1 MQYFY
6 DHYAKYDP
14 NRKIEVTIAA
24 DSIYET
30 AMSLDIPSMQKEILL
45 IQGKEVTDRLNGTV
59 ILCNDIEKDG
69 IQIILSQHAFLH
81 KDDGLT
87 LVGTVNHEFTHAN
100 DFIDFAYGMYWMLF
114 LKLLNNRNKERII
127 CMKIELLKGKEIAI
141 VSSNEKIITDTQSAL
156 DLVMTVKY
164 ETGTNK
170 IIMEK
175 RNIAAEFFVL
185 SSGMAGEIL
194 QKFINYHIKIAIYG
208 DYSKYTS
215 KPLKDFIYESNKG
228 KDVFFVATLDE
239 AIDMLTR

>member
-1 MQYFY
+1 M
-6 DHYAKYDP
+6 
-14 NRKIEVTIAA
+14 
-24 DSIYET
+24 
-30 AMSLDIPSMQKEILL
+30 
-45 IQGKEVTDRLNGTV
+45 
-59 ILCNDIEKDG
+59 
-69 IQIILSQHAFLH
+69 
-81 KDDGLT
+81 
-87 LVGTVNHEFTHAN
+87 
-100 DFIDFAYGMYWMLF
+100 YGMYWMLF